1 MDLAMA
7 SGKQSKV
14 NIYYQFKL
22 FHIIYVLIQLTMEL
36 SKIIE
41 SSVGS
46 LGKGGEYAIVEEVHV
61 KNCTLTGTTNGAR
74 IKTWKVNIDRMWLN
88 KLTIVA
94 TILYKILMV

>member
-1 MDLAMA
+1 MA

-46 LGKGGEYAIVEEVHV
+46 LGKGGEYATVEEVHV

>member
-1 MDLAMA
+1 MA

-14 NIYYQFKL
+14 NIYYQFKFFL
-22 FHIIYVLIQLTMEL
+22 IIYVLVQLTLEL

-61 KNCTLTGTTNGAR
+61 KNCTLKGTSNGVR

-88 KLTIVA
+88 KLKIVV

>member
-1 MDLAMA
+1 VDLAMA

-14 NIYYQFKL
+14 NIYYQFKFFL
-22 FHIIYVLIQLTMEL
+22 IIYVLVQLTLEL

-61 KNCTLTGTTNGAR
+61 KNCTLKGTSNGVR

-88 KLTIVA
+88 KLKIVV